1 MKAVFDIVLFLEF
14 LFHGYCV
21 YIYCSTVF
29 KEKRTRIDPLLMFLC
44 AAAIEFI
51 VYKTLYSVITNMA
64 ATIVLNT
71 LAAIISYNVKW
82 LLCIFHSS
90 ILAVVMCI
98 SEIIIVPFENLIL
111 SDNYLETHSMTT
123 ELFGST
129 VTKLVFFIFCKL
141 VSRLLERET
150 KSAKSLWLFVVPV
163 ISLLCGFMIMSLN
176 DYHDEDHFNTVLI
189 IFAASIMIIN
199 IVVFIVHES
208 YVRNMSEIE
217 RLKLSEQKY
226 ELDYEH
232 YNLLQEYYNDS
243 RVLVHDFRHHMKVI
257 SAMAENNDIDTLKK
271 YVNSVKIQEKDFSGN
286 YIAGSKIVDVILFQM
301 SERCK
306 RLGISF
312 SFIGN
317 DVGFDFINDSDIC
330 CILSN
335 LFDNA
340 IEAAEKSKD
349 KRIESEFF
357 YNKNRSMLFIEIRN
371 SCDMPLKKLGGRL
384 ATSKKNKN
392 KHGIGLY
399 SVEKTVSKYGGFL
412 SYDYNETGCIFKTV
426 AVLNTTGGAVTC

>member
-1 MKAVFDIVLFLEF
+1 MKAVFDIVLFFEF

-21 YIYCSTVF
+21 YIYCSAVF
-29 KEKRTRIDPLLMFLC
+29 KEKRTRIDPLLLFLC

-51 VYKTLYSVITNMA
+51 VYKTLYSVIINMA
-64 ATIVLNT
+64 ATIILNT
-71 LAAIISYNVKW
+71 LAAIICYNVKW

-129 VTKLVFFIFCKL
+129 ASKLIFFIFCKL
-141 VSRLLERET
+141 VSRFLEKET

-176 DYHDEDHFNTVLI
+176 DYYDEEHFNTVLI
-189 IFAASIMIIN
+189 VFAASIMIIN
-199 IVVFIVHES
+199 TVVFIVHES
-208 YVRNMSEIE
+208 YVRNMSETE

-232 YNLLQEYYNDS
+232 YDLLQEYYNDS
-243 RVLVHDFRHHMKVI
+243 RVLVHDFKHHMKVI
-257 SAMAENNDIDTLKK
+257 GAMAESNDIASLKE
-271 YVNSVKIQEKDFSGN
+271 YVDSVQIREKDFSGN
-286 YIAGSKIVDVILFQM
+286 YITGSKIVDVIIFQM

-306 RLGISF
+306 RQGIDF
-312 SFIGN
+312 SFTGN
-317 DVGFDFINDSDIC
+317 NVSFDFINDADIC

-340 IEAAEKSKD
+340 VESAEKSKD
-349 KRIESEFF
+349 KRIEAVF
-357 YNKNRSMLFIEIRN
+357 YTKDDKTMLFLEISN
-371 SCDMPLKKLGGRL
+371 SCDIPLKKTDGRL
-384 ATSKKNKN
+384 VTSKKNKD
-392 KHGIGLY
+392 KHGIGIY
-399 SVEKTVSKYGGFL
+399 SIEKTVSKYDGFL
-412 SYDYNETGCIFKTV
+412 SCRYNEDKHIFKALVT
-426 AVLNTTGGAVTC
+426 LNTK